1 MLQSHEQRASECK
14 PVSIRSYLRLMRI
27 PNVFTAFANVAA
39 GVFLARG
46 GRIELQDWL
55 VVAASGCLYTAG
67 MVWNDYCDRHVD
79 AQERPDRPI
88 PSGEVSPKAAAALGV
103 VLFALGLALAA
114 CHGLAPLLVSVLL
127 CTAILLYDASL
138 KGTWAGP
145 LAMGLCRT
153 FNVILGLSVVSP
165 GPAWFSPL
173 PLLLGVF
180 TLLITQLSRFEVG
193 GTEASRLRTTLGG
206 FAGLSLID
214 ALLLL
219 AILSRGVNALSWA
232 AALLLLAYVLWR
244 GADLLRPL
252 WRAHAATG
260 PILGRAIGGGIL
272 LMPAIDA
279 SFVAANGAPLAAAA
293 VFSFTA
299 PAWLLK
305 RWYYLT

>member
-1 MLQSHEQRASECK
+1 M
-14 PVSIRSYLRLMRI
+14 RSYLRLMRI

-39 GVFLARG
+39 GVFLARA

-55 VVAASGCLYTAG
+55 VVAASGCLYTGG
-67 MVWNDYCDRHVD
+67 MVWNDYCDRHID

-88 PSGEVSPKAAAALGV
+88 PAGEVSPNAAAALGG

-114 CHGLAPLLVSVLL
+114 RHGIAPLLVSVLL
-127 CTAILLYDASL
+127 CAAILLYDASL
-138 KGTWAGP
+138 KSTWAGP

-153 FNVILGLSVVSP
+153 LNVILGLSVVAP

-173 PLLLGVF
+173 PLLLGIF

-193 GTEASRLRTTLGG
+193 GTEASTLRATLGS
-206 FAGLSLID
+206 FAGLSFLD
-214 ALLLL
+214 AVLLL
-219 AILSRGVNALSWA
+219 AIMGLGGVNALSWLA
-232 AALLLLAYVLWR
+232 AISLLAYVLWR

-252 WRAHAATG
+252 WLAATG
-260 PILGRAIGGGIL
+260 PSLGRAIGGGIL

-279 SFVAANGAPLAAAA
+279 SFVAASGAPLAAAA
-293 VFSFTA
+293 VFSFTG